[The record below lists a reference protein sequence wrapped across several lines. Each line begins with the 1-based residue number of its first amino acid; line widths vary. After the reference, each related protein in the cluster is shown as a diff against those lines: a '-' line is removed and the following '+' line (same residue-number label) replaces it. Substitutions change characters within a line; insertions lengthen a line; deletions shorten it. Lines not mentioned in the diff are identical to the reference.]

1 MLRNFR
7 RYVEGFILGTHNRR
21 APAKSVFNAEGEK
34 AEQLI
39 IDFQEGLPENPNFRQ
54 INDVVMGG
62 RSSGQILWD
71 KDSGAA
77 LFSGVLSTEN
87 YGGFSSVR
95 SQPWDGL
102 SVEGS
107 EGLKMLVKGDG
118 RLYKFNARMDSGYD
132 GVSYQRD
139 FRPTT
144 EWTEVCMKFEDF
156 LPNFRGKVMPIS
168 TPLEG
173 DKIQQIGFMVS
184 KLTQD
189 GGKVDDFEPGPF
201 QLFIKWVKFY

>member
-1 MLRNFR
+1 MFKNFR
-7 RYVEGFILGTHNRR
+7 RYLEGFILGTNNRA
-21 APAKSVFNAEGEK
+21 APTKSVFNLEGEK
-34 AEQLI
+34 IEQMM
-39 IDFQEGLPENPNFRQ
+39 IDFQQGLPENPNFRQ

-62 RSSGQILWD
+62 RSTGQISWD
-71 KDSGAA
+71 KDAGAA

-102 SVEGS
+102 SVQGS
-107 EGLKMLVKGDG
+107 EGLKILVKGDG

-139 FRPTT
+139 FKPAS
-144 EWTEVCMKFEDF
+144 EWTEVSLKFSEF
-156 LPNFRGKVMPIS
+156 KPNFRGKVMPID
-168 TPLEG
+168 TPLQG

-184 KLTQD
+184 KLTEE
-189 GGKVDDFEPGPF
+189 GGKVEDFAPGPF
-201 QLFIKWVKFY
+201 QLFIKWVKFF